1 MIQVEED
8 NEDKECF
15 SMIRLKMILIK
26 NNGIVEDDGTKRIVL
41 TWVPTMGANNLC

>member
-1 MIQVEED
+1 MEED

-15 SMIRLKMILIK
+15 SMIRLKMIFIK

-41 TWVPTMGANNLC
+41 TWVQIMGANDWCQ